1 MSVFAELFDGLKSV
15 GSIVGL
21 LTGGFLVYDRVI
33 RSRPMVYLGASEYK
47 ADLRI
52 KNATDQT
59 VVIDE
64 IVVTPSSISV
74 ARANDL
80 ITHNEERQVAFYP
93 TTAGKNDP
101 RFEGNYVFLKPQEE
115 RKFALHRFGDFE
127 QAKDDDKVV
136 IRCRWESTGRPWFTA
151 RYVTVRTTIGKVRKL
166 IDVAATGKVS

>member
-1 MSVFAELFDGLKSV
+1 MLVLGELFDGLKSV

-21 LTGGFLVYDRVI
+21 LSGGFLVYDRMI
-33 RSRPMVYLGASEYK
+33 RSRPVVYLGVSEYK

-59 VVIDE
+59 IIINE
-64 IVVTPSSISV
+64 IVATPSCIQV

-80 ITHNEERQVAFYP
+80 ITTNEERQVAFYP

-101 RFEGNYVFLKPQEE
+101 RFEGNFIFLKPQEE

-136 IRCRWESTGRPWFTA
+136 IRCRWENTRRPWFTA
-151 RYVTVRTTIGKVRKL
+151 RYVTVRTTIGRVRKL